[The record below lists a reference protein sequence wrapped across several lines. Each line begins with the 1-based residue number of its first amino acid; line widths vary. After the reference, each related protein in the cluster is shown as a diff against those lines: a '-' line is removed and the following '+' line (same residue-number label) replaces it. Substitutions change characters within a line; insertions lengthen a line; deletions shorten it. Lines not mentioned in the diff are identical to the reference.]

1 MIGIKTQELHR
12 LQRIVRIKEHQK
24 YKTVEI
30 HIFSLFHI
38 IDNQSFRLLEH

>member
-12 LQRIVRIKEHQK
+12 LQRIVRRKEHQK

-30 HIFSLFHI
+30 YIFSLFHI
-38 IDNQSFRLLEH
+38 TDNQSLRLLKH